1 MPCLCL
7 LVWYEKSYQKHM
19 DVHNAYEPW
28 NTKNPQKTKEWN
40 SRSGLTIQSQQYLL
54 TANENISSIWRGK
67 KGKHSQILLTLED
80 LPRHV
85 DPKSQNLFPG

>member
-1 MPCLCL
+1 
-7 LVWYEKSYQKHM
+7 M
-19 DVHNAYEPW
+19 DSRNVYKPS
-28 NTKNPQKTKEWN
+28 NTQNPHKTKEWN

-80 LPRHV
+80 LPGHV
-85 DPKSQNLFPG
+85 DPKSQNFFPG